1 MPELHW
7 QKSTYSQ
14 EASACV
20 YLATTPTGTILLRES
35 DEPEAIVSIGTGT
48 FAALITH
55 SKHVHKEALLVHAL
69 FDQGA
74 SSWHHEQNAPLRT
87 EPPTMQRAPLC

>member
-20 YLATTPTGTILLRES
+20 YLATTPAGTILLRES
-35 DEPEAIVSIGTGT
+35 DDPDAIIATGPGQLD
-48 FAALITH
+48 ALIRT
-55 SKHVHKEALLVHAL
+55 
-69 FDQGA
+69 
-74 SSWHHEQNAPLRT
+74 LRSA
-87 EPPTMQRAPLC
+87 RATRR

>member
-20 YLATTPTGTILLRES
+20 HVASDRVGTIYLLESDTPATALATGPTQL
-35 DEPEAIVSIGTGT
+35 
-48 FAALITH
+48 AALIAILT
-55 SKHVHKEALLVHAL
+55 
-69 FDQGA
+69 D
-74 SSWHHEQNAPLRT
+74 T
-87 EPPTMQRAPLC
+87 EKSAVGPNT

>member
-20 YLATTPTGTILLRES
+20 YVTTTPDGTILLRES
-35 DEPEAIVSIGTGT
+35 DEPETILTTGPRQLAT
-48 FAALITH
+48 LI
-55 SKHVHKEALLVHAL
+55 A
-69 FDQGA
+69 
-74 SSWHHEQNAPLRT
+74 NLR
-87 EPPTMQRAPLC
+87 PRCR

>member
-1 MPELHW
+1 MPDLHW

-35 DEPEAIVSIGTGT
+35 DEPEAVLTTGPRQLN
-48 FAALITH
+48 ALIG
-55 SKHVHKEALLVHAL
+55 ALQSFKQA
-69 FDQGA
+69 
-74 SSWHHEQNAPLRT
+74 
-87 EPPTMQRAPLC
+87 

>member
-20 YLATTPTGTILLRES
+20 YVATTPTGTILLRES
-35 DEPEAIVSIGTGT
+35 DEPETILTTGRHQLG
-48 FAALITH
+48 ALI
-55 SKHVHKEALLVHAL
+55 SALRSPNRCP
-69 FDQGA
+69 G
-74 SSWHHEQNAPLRT
+74 T
-87 EPPTMQRAPLC
+87 